1 MGYTKTYV
9 EARIKKL
16 SANQVENARIINKW
30 KRILRKLE
38 K

>member
-16 SANQVENARIINKW
+16 SAKPVENAKIINKW
-30 KRILRKLE
+30 KRILSNLE